1 MTSGLEFPADK
12 AVSSVTATIPPR
24 PRRTRRL
31 ARTKEATLGYALL
44 LPALA
49 VFGVFTFF
57 PFLKNFDLA
66 AHHPGPYPGSPNPY
80 VGASQF
86 FQIIRSSPFLDSL
99 RTTLIFVG
107 IAVPLGLFLG
117 LALAVFANQKL
128 RGSAFFQVVFS
139 STAITSIAVAAVV
152 FETIL
157 SPSNGLMQW
166 LGVHTGPGIQQSP
179 GWAIEAIAGIS
190 AWQFMG
196 FSFIIMIAGL
206 QSLPEE
212 VLEAARI
219 DGASSW
225 RVFWRVIVPLMSPT
239 IFFGG
244 VVGTILALQ
253 SFGAIDIIITNQYTT
268 SSHTNVLINFIY
280 DEIVYNRNFGYA
292 ACLSIALFLITL
304 LVTVAQFRILEK
316 RVHYAS

>member
-1 MTSGLEFPADK
+1 MTTPAAPTRVVAD
-12 AVSSVTATIPPR
+12 AATTTAAQRRRMSRRVS
-24 PRRTRRL
+24 
-31 ARTKEATLGYALL
+31 RTKEAGLAYLML

-57 PFLKNFDLA
+57 PFIENFDLA
-66 AHHPGPYPGSPNPY
+66 AHTKGPYPSSPNPY
-80 VGASQF
+80 VGTSQF
-86 FQIIRSSPFLDSL
+86 FDVIRSSAFLDSL
-99 RTTLIFVG
+99 RSTAIFVA

-128 RGSAFFQVVFS
+128 RGTAFFQIVFS
-139 STAITSIAVAAVV
+139 STAITSVAVAAVV

-157 SPSNGLMQW
+157 DPRSGLMQW
-166 LGVHTGPGIQQSP
+166 LGVHTAPGIQLSP
-179 GWAIEAIAGIS
+179 GWALYAIAGIS

-212 VLEAARI
+212 VIEAARM
-219 DGASSW
+219 DGAGSW

-244 VVGTILALQ
+244 VVGTIVALQ
-253 SFGAIDIIITNQYTT
+253 SFGAIDIIIGNTNTT
-268 SSHTNVLINFIY
+268 FTHTNVLINYIY
-280 DEIVYNRNFGYA
+280 DLIVYNRQFGVA
-292 ACLSIALFLITL
+292 ACVAIALFLITL
-304 LVTVAQFRILEK
+304 LVTVAQFRVLEK
-316 RVHYAS
+316 RVHYAN

>member
-1 MTSGLEFPADK
+1 MTTALADGV
-12 AVSSVTATIPPR
+12 APSEPSTSPTR
-24 PRRTRRL
+24 PRRPRRL
-31 ARTKEATLGYALL
+31 SRTKEATLGYAML

-57 PFLKNFDLA
+57 PFVKNFQLA
-66 AHHPGPYPGSPNPY
+66 AHHPGPYPTSPSPY

-86 FQIIRSSPFLDSL
+86 FQIIRSSAFLDSL
-99 RTTLIFVG
+99 RSTAIFVG

-128 RGSAFFQVVFS
+128 RGTAFFQVVFS

-152 FETIL
+152 FQEIL
-157 SPSNGLMQW
+157 DPQNGLMQW
-166 LGVHTGPGIQQSP
+166 LGIHTAPGIQQSP
-179 GWAIEAIAGIS
+179 GWAIYAVALIS

-212 VLEAARI
+212 VIEAARI
-219 DGASSW
+219 DGAGTW

-253 SFGAIDIIITNQYTT
+253 SFGAIDIIIGNQNTT
-268 SSHTNVLINFIY
+268 FSHTNVLINLIY
-280 DEIVYNRNFGYA
+280 DKIVYDRQFGYA
-292 ACLSIALFLITL
+292 ACVSIALFLITL
-304 LVTVAQFRILEK
+304 LVTVAQFRVLEK

>member
-1 MTSGLEFPADK
+1 LAGDAAPGVPIGSARL
-12 AVSSVTATIPPR
+12 
-24 PRRTRRL
+24 PRRLRRFS
-31 ARTKEATLGYALL
+31 RTKEATLGYLLL

-49 VFGVFTFF
+49 IFGVFTFY
-57 PFLKNFDLA
+57 PFIKTFDLA
-66 AHHPGPYPGSPNPY
+66 AHAKGPYQTSPNPY
-80 VGASQF
+80 VGTSQF
-86 FQIIRSSPFLDSL
+86 FQVIKSSAFLDSL
-99 RTTLIFVG
+99 RSTGIFVG

-139 STAITSIAVAAVV
+139 STAITSIAVAAVI

-157 SPSNGLMQW
+157 SPQNGLMKW
-166 LGVHTGPGIQQSP
+166 LGVNTSPGIALSP
-179 GWAIEAIAGIS
+179 SWALEAVAGIS

-212 VLEAARI
+212 VIEAARM
-219 DGASSW
+219 DGAGSW
-225 RVFWRVIVPLMSPT
+225 RVFWRVVVPLMSPT

-253 SFGAIDIIITNQYTT
+253 SFGAIDILIGNTGTTYT
-268 SSHTNVLINFIY
+268 HTNVLINYIY
-280 DEIVYNRNFGYA
+280 DEINIRQFGVA
-292 ACLSIALFLITL
+292 ACLSIALFVLTLI
-304 LVTVAQFRILEK
+304 VTVAQFRILEK
-316 RVHYAS
+316 RIHYAS